1 MQTKLLLG
9 ARLQEGKMF
18 RDCTRKN
25 RKQPLAKI
33 HATNILQNK
42 NKNK

>member
-9 ARLQEGKMF
+9 ALLQEDKMF
-18 RDCTRKN
+18 EDCTRKS
-25 RKQPLAKI
+25 RKQPLARM

-42 NKNK
+42 NK